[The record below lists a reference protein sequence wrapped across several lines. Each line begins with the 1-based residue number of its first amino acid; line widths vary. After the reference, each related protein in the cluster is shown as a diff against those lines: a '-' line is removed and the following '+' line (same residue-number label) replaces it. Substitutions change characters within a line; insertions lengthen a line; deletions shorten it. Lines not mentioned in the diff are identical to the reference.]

1 VTPPWKRRL
10 ALAAVLGAEAL
21 HWGTL
26 RLLGWAGRLA
36 PAELEEAVRLAAL
49 EEAILAAAAAPRDY
63 PEEEG

>member
-10 ALAAVLGAEAL
+10 ALAAVLGAEGL
-21 HWGTL
+21 HWGTC
-26 RLLGWAGRLA
+26 RLLAAAGRLA

-49 EEAILAAAAAPRDY
+49 EEALMAAAAAPRDY